1 MIHRTRT
8 RAAAVLAAAGL
19 LLASLGGVGLA
30 TASAG
35 PSGHAAKKHHVK
47 KKKPT
52 VKKKGCIPQTSH
64 DTDNDP
70 DNHGG
75 PNDGD
80 GCV

>member
-1 MIHRTRT
+1 MIKASRNRI
-8 RAAAVLAAAGL
+8 AGL
-19 LLASLGGVGLA
+19 LAVVTVLLASFGGLA
-30 TASAG
+30 TANAST
-35 PSGHAAKKHHVK
+35 HAAKKKAPRHHV
-47 KKKPT
+47 KKPT

-64 DTDNDP
+64 NTDNDP